1 MIKYPFPRQEYR
13 RDVRN
18 LTFSFCIIT
27 TILAVCFLLYFEQAS
42 YQELVQQLR
51 LSFSGID
58 ELDGETGPNL
68 VLIVARFSAL
78 LSLVVYF
85 LFSFLFSF
93 LFVRASSRRL
103 LDGSYRQ
110 NAWLNVDDKNLI
122 MVQANQLVYF
132 TFSSTEINRMQRGYR
147 GGASIDD
154 LTAMARQG
162 TLRQIPLDEI
172 DELVSDHDSKRLRIK
187 YKGGNY
193 SLVFLNQAVKAHA
206 LELLQLLLP
215 ESLTYHRNERNRF
228 KAALP
233 CLVSFILLLLIAS
246 YIDIEAIRYM
256 VSFSALFIALPK
268 MFSCLIE
275 PTITEIWS
283 LPRIIQIQADA

>member
-1 MIKYPFPRQEYR
+1 
-13 RDVRN
+13 
-18 LTFSFCIIT
+18 
-27 TILAVCFLLYFEQAS
+27 
-42 YQELVQQLR
+42 
-51 LSFSGID
+51 
-58 ELDGETGPNL
+58 
-68 VLIVARFSAL
+68 
-78 LSLVVYF
+78 
-85 LFSFLFSF
+85 
-93 LFVRASSRRL
+93 
-103 LDGSYRQ
+103 
-110 NAWLNVDDKNLI
+110 
-122 MVQANQLVYF
+122 
-132 TFSSTEINRMQRGYR
+132 MQRGYR

-283 LPRIIQIQADA
+283 LPRIIQIKADA